1 MKYQK
6 RWKYHKY
13 DNSLY
18 TGERTLKPQLSIDQ
32 MYQTIEQEIVN
43 LRIKPNEILSENS
56 LAQRFEVSRTP
67 VRSIL
72 QRLQENGFV
81 RIIPG
86 KGTFVEPIDIEI
98 ATQMIYLRT
107 SVETMVL
114 RDFIRTATPT
124 DVESVRYALVKLE
137 EAANGAGNLDTFDIN
152 FFLKEDMD
160 MHRIWFSTMKKL
172 YIWDML
178 MKPHPDYSRFIRLDI
193 VGAKNVPDVITEHRM
208 IMDLIDNRSTDGIE
222 ELISRHLYGGIRRLG
237 SKLFSDEYRTYF
249 QSAF

>member
-1 MKYQK
+1 
-6 RWKYHKY
+6 
-13 DNSLY
+13 
-18 TGERTLKPQLSIDQ
+18 

-137 EAANGAGNLDTFDIN
+137 EAANGAGNLDAFDIN

-178 MKPHPDYSRFIRLDI
+178 M
-193 VGAKNVPDVITEHRM
+193 
-208 IMDLIDNRSTDGIE
+208 
-222 ELISRHLYGGIRRLG
+222 
-237 SKLFSDEYRTYF
+237 
-249 QSAF
+249 